1 MQKQIS
7 KKIIVYLF
15 ILLLLGTLNN
25 KNFLQ
30 TDFKDSSGFEIS
42 SLSEFDDTIIVND
55 ILDYK
60 HENLFFL
67 KKEKIKAI
75 IEKYNLIEDYNIYK
89 RYPSKMIVNLKKTK
103 LLAATQVEGDYFYIG
118 SNGKF
123 IKTKDIKI
131 DLPIIFGKVD
141 LKEFLNLKNLIDD
154 SFLDFSDIKSLY
166 YFKSKRWDIET
177 KNGLL
182 IRLPVDDLIK
192 SFKILG
198 DIINNNE
205 FKNIQMID
213 LRQNNQVIING

>member
-1 MQKQIS
+1 MKNLFLLKR
-7 KKIIVYLF
+7 KKIK
-15 ILLLLGTLNN
+15 T
-25 KNFLQ
+25 
-30 TDFKDSSGFEIS
+30 
-42 SLSEFDDTIIVND
+42 
-55 ILDYK
+55 
-60 HENLFFL
+60 
-67 KKEKIKAI
+67 I

-89 RYPSKMIVNLKKTK
+89 RYPSKMVVNLKKTK
-103 LLAATQVEGDYFYIG
+103 LLAVTQIEGDYFYIG
-118 SNGKF
+118 SNGNF
-123 IKTKDIKI
+123 IKTKDTKI

-141 LKEFLNLKNLIDD
+141 LKEFLYLKNLIDD
-154 SFLDFSDIKSLY
+154 SFLDFNNIKSLY

-182 IRLPVDDLIK
+182 IRLPVDDLNK

>member
-30 TDFKDSSGFEIS
+30 IDFKDSSGFEIS

-67 KKEKIKAI
+67 KKEKIKTI

-89 RYPSKMIVNLKKTK
+89 RYPSKMVVNLKKTK
-103 LLAATQVEGDYFYIG
+103 LLAVTQIEGDYFHIG
-118 SNGKF
+118 SNGNF
-123 IKTKDIKI
+123 IKTKDTKI

-154 SFLDFSDIKSLY
+154 SFLDFNNIKSLY

-182 IRLPVDDLIK
+182 IRLPVDDLNK
-192 SFKILG
+192 SFKILV

-205 FKNIQMID
+205 LKNIQMID

>member
-154 SFLDFSDIKSLY
+154 SFLDFNNIKSLY

-182 IRLPVDDLIK
+182 IRLPVDDLNK
-192 SFKILG
+192 SFKILV

-205 FKNIQMID
+205 LKNIQMID